1 MELMETLRSGASFD
15 CMIKQTKSDDL
26 ASVIGYVNQIKQI
39 FLQPILFSTF
49 GATTGFFV
57 AVGLCREAVSAF

>member
-1 MELMETLRSGASFD
+1 
-15 CMIKQTKSDDL
+15 MIKQTKSDDL

-49 GATTGFFV
+49 GTTTGFFV